1 MSATIQLP
9 TDVALSPA
17 LPSYAF
23 VAINQ
28 AVAALAEKYGFD
40 AEEANRFLD
49 IPNLKLVRKRG
60 PSPKKEIGD
69 KPAKAKSTADKPKV
83 KSQAAT
89 LSTIINEMLA
99 YQPAN
104 RRDAEVLLWGK
115 GLLPKDWL
123 VNPPFTSK
131 EQMEAVLTELCAAGC
146 KWSMEEDDTVRRLVA
161 ERGGELLG
169 LHHAR
174 LRLRWAEIAKYLPG
188 RNGKQC
194 R

>member
-1 MSATIQLP
+1 MAGSLLAT
-9 TDVALSPA
+9 S
-17 LPSYAF
+17 
-23 VAINQ
+23 
-28 AVAALAEKYGFD
+28 
-40 AEEANRFLD
+40 
-49 IPNLKLVRKRG
+49 
-60 PSPKKEIGD
+60 
-69 KPAKAKSTADKPKV
+69 
-83 KSQAAT
+83 AAT